1 MINKSISIT
10 LISISENN
18 ANKYE
23 VKIRFNLN
31 SKIKLRKSNC
41 ASERN
46 GINTKN
52 RHKYSK
58 FILNYYHFFI
68 FVN

>member
-23 VKIRFNLN
+23 VKIRFNFN
-31 SKIKLRKSNC
+31 SKIKLRKSNYP
-41 ASERN
+41 SERN

-68 FVN
+68 LVN